1 MLVTCQRFGDLFL
14 FGLVWQ
20 YSSVQT
26 KYNKGKFK
34 VTTCSSNITLSLH
47 TFIHWLCF
55 EERDKLNE
63 ANMYENRTVCTYFL
77 ICNPSNV
84 WIKHILGHSV
94 FSASKTS
101 LKSKQAVGWA
111 QPRRKKPTRDIYL
124 LVFSVLLCLLQ
135 GRRKD

>member
-1 MLVTCQRFGDLFL
+1 MCQRFGDLFL

-26 KYNKGKFK
+26 KYIKGRFK
-34 VTTCSSNITLSLH
+34 VMAITLTCSSNFEST
-47 TFIHWLCF
+47 TFIHWFCF
-55 EERDKLNE
+55 EERARLNE
-63 ANMYENRTVCTYFL
+63 ANMYENRTVCTSFL